1 MHFKR
6 DIILSAIG
14 ALIIMLAIIF
24 STNTNSEGEE
34 SLPQVEQ
41 FTSVQ

>member
-14 ALIIMLAIIF
+14 AFIIILAIVF
-24 STNTNSEGEE
+24 STNTNSKGEE